1 MGIKT
6 GNCSDAQLLDRYINS
21 SYDKVANV
29 SDNMPSVVTVSNNID
44 DVNTT
49 ADAANSGLLDN
60 LQEFNNIY
68 YGGFVS
74 EAALELLYS
83 GNRPDGNPRQNG
95 DLYYNTTADAMF
107 VWSVST
113 WTTLTSYSTTREIQT
128 ITSPTNTIYFSDIAY
143 TVGAE
148 NLTVYLNGV
157 LQVHSPADAPNTR
170 DYEEINGSTIQFNEL
185 LEIGDEITAFS
196 GNILG
201 NVEINVNTIIDSYTG
216 ADVVANVL
224 TLDTSYATGQN
235 NIYVYVDGIFQAS
248 GINYTESSTTTIT
261 FDTALDASDTITVIT
276 GIIANNNTTSIS
288 SRTQIFNIVND
299 TTNSVTVDAGNEYI
313 PGSNHIQMFI
323 NGVKQIYGEAY
334 IENADRRT
342 LTLTDGVYFESGDIV
357 EVVVGVVIT
366 NYPQPITFTKQEVQT
381 ATAGQTTFTLT
392 NSFSSGANNLSVYVN
407 GVKML
412 PTDYT
417 EDSNSQITFS
427 SGLNLGD
434 KVQFIVGEV
443 FDGTQSAA
451 ATSYTPAGT
460 GAVAT
465 TVQAK
470 LRESVSV
477 KDFGA
482 VGDGVTDDAAA
493 FVLADTSSKV
503 VNVPAGT
510 YLIGSNTTLTGHYS
524 FDAGAKLKMA
534 SGVVLTVQG
543 NIDANHYQQIFEWVS
558 TSDWL
563 GLSWEVYAGLPVT
576 WLGADWTADYTTS
589 ETTYIAEQRAVYA
602 VAPSKNSTS
611 YGLLLYPAGEYNRR
625 KTVICS
631 SAGISDPTGVASTQ
645 RRISIKGLG
654 GYNGTQIRT
663 DDNAETGFSA
673 FLFDDGDESQVSNIS
688 VVSDAP
694 TASDRVRVDGIVF
707 QGGATEGIV
716 TNCRFQSIGRGVVYE
731 TSKNN
736 WVSDTLFDGCYRAG
750 IWLEGNA
757 DVKLSGNVEFFDCGV
772 SGDNTF
778 SITESSVTG
787 TVATITAANHGL
799 KTREPLH
806 ISGTGDAALDGYF
819 FQARNVTTN
828 TFELY
833 NVDGTAFDA
842 AAAGV
847 ATASG
852 LTGTGTKQRVAGIV
866 LAASPSNV
874 LPRQLMVSSAYFGSN
889 IGGKSIFADGCAGPI
904 FIQGIRG
911 TPDSS
916 GTTGMQLFNC
926 SNVKID
932 NCVNYGAVRVVNSN
946 VSITNSE
953 TNYIE
958 VINAGRLTMDNVEI
972 QAAAKITSGAGV
984 RINQAH
990 FYGDITESGGSYIL
1004 RNIMDIVEIEGYPL
1018 IKANEFDRIIVD
1030 DCFGNNIDYAGPV
1043 IDLASTITD
1052 ATALVRGNGC
1062 NVAAGSSGL
1071 TRRPVQIARISLDNS
1086 YNGIAVNNMGGNARG
1101 SSIDGTDTIT
1111 GVTQTNPAVV
1121 TTSAAH
1127 GYDGNKPVLIQSITG
1142 MTELNDREFQINV
1155 LTTTTFELLG
1165 EDSTGHTAYISGGTS
1180 KALTKVSTTTS
1191 NGRENARIIK
1201 DNQFGKV

>member
-185 LEIGDEITAFS
+185 LEVGDELTAFT

-235 NIYVYVDGIFQAS
+235 NIYVYVNGIFQAS

-261 FDTALDASDTITVIT
+261 FDTALDTSDTITVIT

-460 GAVAT
+460 GAVT
-465 TVQAK
+465 TNVQAK

-482 VGDGVTDDAAA
+482 TGDGVTDDSAAILAAFDSIRTTGGEIDFPNSGGTTYLVSYGFLVPSNCTVRLNGCKIRATTTWGQGTIPTNGTIRSQFSIYGSLTGGAAMTADVQDVSIIGEGAEIDMRYSEQTGSPPGSSGIGIATTPAPIVGNLWKTHHILVRDIKLSNIMWYGLYVEGAADVLIENVDCYKPANLGFVVISGKRVTFNNCVASYAQERVVNQGSGYWNEPNETWQSMTDIVYNSCRAFRNSKSGFRIWNSGQDTETRIQLNGCHSSENNWDSGTEDFAATLTAEAA
-493 FVLADTSSKV
+493 FVINQATGGAADFFVELNNCIAYNQPGSGFKFVRSATGTINQRMLWNSCLAVWCGHNGGTGVSSATRAPFHVSGAAESPVNIETPTIIDKSTMVAGYSIALESPQGIVINDPRYIKAIGNSDANINITGSPATRLTNGIPNFAFDPAYDGRAGIDGGNTKYNKPIRFAQFDQTAEPASTDQYNCEMVVWQDDNNQFHGRYLSDDALVRYFDLRPKKRLRAISAYAGGSISAGSPASSTATVTGAALGDIVQLSYNQDLQGGGAGPFLHGNVTAADTVRWTIGSTNSTAV
-503 VNVPAGT
+503 TVPAGNVIINV
-510 YLIGSNTTLTGHYS
+510 IGS
-524 FDAGAKLKMA
+524 
-534 SGVVLTVQG
+534 
-543 NIDANHYQQIFEWVS
+543 
-558 TSDWL
+558 
-563 GLSWEVYAGLPVT
+563 
-576 WLGADWTADYTTS
+576 
-589 ETTYIAEQRAVYA
+589 
-602 VAPSKNSTS
+602 
-611 YGLLLYPAGEYNRR
+611 
-625 KTVICS
+625 
-631 SAGISDPTGVASTQ
+631 
-645 RRISIKGLG
+645 
-654 GYNGTQIRT
+654 GY
-663 DDNAETGFSA
+663 
-673 FLFDDGDESQVSNIS
+673 
-688 VVSDAP
+688 
-694 TASDRVRVDGIVF
+694 
-707 QGGATEGIV
+707 
-716 TNCRFQSIGRGVVYE
+716 
-731 TSKNN
+731 
-736 WVSDTLFDGCYRAG
+736 
-750 IWLEGNA
+750 
-757 DVKLSGNVEFFDCGV
+757 
-772 SGDNTF
+772 
-778 SITESSVTG
+778 
-787 TVATITAANHGL
+787 
-799 KTREPLH
+799 
-806 ISGTGDAALDGYF
+806 
-819 FQARNVTTN
+819 
-828 TFELY
+828 
-833 NVDGTAFDA
+833 
-842 AAAGV
+842 
-847 ATASG
+847 
-852 LTGTGTKQRVAGIV
+852 
-866 LAASPSNV
+866 
-874 LPRQLMVSSAYFGSN
+874 
-889 IGGKSIFADGCAGPI
+889 
-904 FIQGIRG
+904 
-911 TPDSS
+911 
-916 GTTGMQLFNC
+916 
-926 SNVKID
+926 
-932 NCVNYGAVRVVNSN
+932 
-946 VSITNSE
+946 
-953 TNYIE
+953 
-958 VINAGRLTMDNVEI
+958 
-972 QAAAKITSGAGV
+972 
-984 RINQAH
+984 
-990 FYGDITESGGSYIL
+990 
-1004 RNIMDIVEIEGYPL
+1004 
-1018 IKANEFDRIIVD
+1018 
-1030 DCFGNNIDYAGPV
+1030 
-1043 IDLASTITD
+1043 
-1052 ATALVRGNGC
+1052 
-1062 NVAAGSSGL
+1062 
-1071 TRRPVQIARISLDNS
+1071 
-1086 YNGIAVNNMGGNARG
+1086 
-1101 SSIDGTDTIT
+1101 
-1111 GVTQTNPAVV
+1111 
-1121 TTSAAH
+1121 
-1127 GYDGNKPVLIQSITG
+1127 
-1142 MTELNDREFQINV
+1142 
-1155 LTTTTFELLG
+1155 
-1165 EDSTGHTAYISGGTS
+1165 
-1180 KALTKVSTTTS
+1180 
-1191 NGRENARIIK
+1191 
-1201 DNQFGKV
+1201 